1 MQFNAP
7 VRSGAHFRNNHT
19 VKMRLLRLL
28 LKIVRSEQGTSSI
41 EYGLILAFIVLLMH
55 VALQALAGETLT
67 MWTTISSKS
76 AAAITS
82 H

>member
-1 MQFNAP
+1 M
-7 VRSGAHFRNNHT
+7 
-19 VKMRLLRLL
+19 
-28 LKIVRSEQGTSSI
+28 KIMRSEHGTSSL

-55 VALQALAGETLT
+55 LALQALAGETLT

-76 AAAITS
+76 AAAITG